1 MYKVKTVYCN
11 SSKIFP
17 YRAKKKAVSS
27 FLLISNCL
35 LIFSHVDLVVGNET
49 IYEFGEYCLSF
60 PNDIDND
67 DELYV
72 EYNGKPVSF
81 IWDTFAFR
89 GGGDLDDIF
98 DECSTCVT
106 PLYINDSNCAV
117 ALNIKTSLLGVTKH
131 KITCTENKSTK
142 FCGAQNETIY
152 IEFKN
157 RNSRESSTSGTK
169 FKTTDPIYLLLHLL
183 PVPELEESLAASLLS
198 QFVVQYSAGV

>member
-1 MYKVKTVYCN
+1 MLHWAIIIT
-11 SSKIFP
+11 S
-17 YRAKKKAVSS
+17 
-27 FLLISNCL
+27 
-35 LIFSHVDLVVGNET
+35 D
-49 IYEFGEYCLSF
+49 EFGEYCLSF

-117 ALNIKTSLLGVTKH
+117 ALNIKTSLWGSLN
-131 KITCTENKSTK
+131 TCVFILLNIQVIFLTSLKYIFWSFSINHWLLMDT
-142 FCGAQNETIY
+142 FTI
-152 IEFKN
+152 
-157 RNSRESSTSGTK
+157 
-169 FKTTDPIYLLLHLL
+169 LLFQI
-183 PVPELEESLAASLLS
+183 P
-198 QFVVQYSAGV
+198 QII